1 MFSNPAPLFPS
12 FNTVQGTTYF
22 KDALKDINCMKVFT
36 IPSSIPKLKKPNIP
50 FNLSPPPQQEIT
62 RIIKRMKSSGSAMP
76 VRPDIDNLFQA
87 VSLLKIIHVR
97 FMLDCTEVLRTPYQ
111 HNRTKLPL
119 F

>member
-1 MFSNPAPLFPS
+1 
-12 FNTVQGTTYF
+12 
-22 KDALKDINCMKVFT
+22 MKVFT
-36 IPSSIPKLKKPNIP
+36 IPSSVPKLKKPNIP